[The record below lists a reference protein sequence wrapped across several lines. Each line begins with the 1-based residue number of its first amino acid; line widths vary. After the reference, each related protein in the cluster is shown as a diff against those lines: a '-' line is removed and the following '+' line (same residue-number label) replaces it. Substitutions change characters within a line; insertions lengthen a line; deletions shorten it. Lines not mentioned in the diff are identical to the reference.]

1 VLVSNSFA
9 SNVLYF
15 YVHDHIP
22 VLSDHA
28 KITININCSFE
39 ETVTPNFDC
48 GTTVPPAYVW
58 NKTSDIPF
66 LEAFSD
72 PEVKN
77 KMLMFDEYVK
87 EGCISTDSPADTDIL
102 LRKFND
108 ILYTACKRSLKIKS
122 CEKTKHNQPPSR
134 NKKW

>member
-1 VLVSNSFA
+1 MVEHLVIFQESLHAFSTTEIVLVSNSFA
-9 SNVLYF
+9 SHVLYF

-28 KITININCSFE
+28 KITINIHCSFE
-39 ETVTPNFDC
+39 ETVTSNFDC
-48 GTTVPPAYVW
+48 GTTVPLAYVW

-87 EGCISTDSPADTDIL
+87 KGGNS
-102 LRKFND
+102 
-108 ILYTACKRSLKIKS
+108 
-122 CEKTKHNQPPSR
+122 
-134 NKKW
+134 

>member
-1 VLVSNSFA
+1 MVEHLVIFLESLHAFSTTEIALLIIVWFPIHLPVMYYN
-9 SNVLYF
+9 YF

-48 GTTVPPAYVW
+48 GTTVPLAYVW

-66 LEAFSD
+66 
-72 PEVKN
+72 
-77 KMLMFDEYVK
+77 
-87 EGCISTDSPADTDIL
+87 
-102 LRKFND
+102 
-108 ILYTACKRSLKIKS
+108 
-122 CEKTKHNQPPSR
+122 
-134 NKKW
+134 